1 MKKSAQLYYLSN
13 HELYIIIK
21 SAAFICASLFTV
33 NQIIGIA
40 AAGKL
45 KGIDPQIPQ
54 MPPRFE
60 QFIPGSG
67 FFISH
72 ILALLAVLLAIAF
85 IWQRAF
91 TPVRSLDLLYRLP
104 LGIRTVFI
112 VKIAVGTLLLLA
124 VQAVQL
130 FSLVCVYYISFL
142 PATEPAQMRQGLYL
156 AFSRSPYLR
165 LLLPVFPAQVL
176 FVVLAALLSVLFIL
190 TAVNLTRH
198 ESSRKT
204 SMLGALVIAA
214 LSVMALLP
222 AYSSLNSIRVL
233 PVQLTAQIPLL
244 LIITILVLLNL
255 RWLKRRL
262 LA

>member
-1 MKKSAQLYYLSN
+1 MKRTAQLYYLSN
-13 HELYIIIK
+13 HELHIIIK
-21 SAAFICASLFTV
+21 PGSYILAALFIV
-33 NQIIGIA
+33 NQIIGIVGTA
-40 AAGKL
+40 RL
-45 KGIDPQIPQ
+45 KGFDPQIPQ

-60 QFIPGSG
+60 QFVTGSG
-67 FFISH
+67 LYISH
-72 ILALLAVLLAIAF
+72 ILALLAALLAIAF

-104 LGIRTVFI
+104 LGIRAAFI
-112 VKIAVGTLLLLA
+112 VKTAVGTLLLLA

-142 PATEPAQMRQGLYL
+142 PATEPAWMRQGLYL
-156 AFSRSPYLR
+156 AFSRSTYLR

-176 FVVLAALLSVLFIL
+176 FIVLAALLSVLFIL

-198 ESSRKT
+198 ESSRRT

-222 AYSSLNSIRVL
+222 AYSSLNSIRKL

-244 LIITILVLLNL
+244 LIISILVLLNL